1 MKYRLPALL
10 IASALAAGS
19 ATAAAPGESLASTSY
34 TINVVGFVP
43 VICRAQIDATIIPG
57 ASGRTSLG
65 ELNEFCNNPN
75 GYQVFVDSS
84 PELANAT
91 LVVDGHEVKLSGNG
105 PTLVAAS
112 NGPAIE
118 SRELALDV
126 PEGGVSGSLSVRIV
140 AL

>member
-1 MKYRLPALL
+1 MKFKLPALM

-19 ATAAAPGESLASTSY
+19 ATAAAPGEPMQTTSY
-34 TINVVGFVP
+34 TITVTGFVP
-43 VICRAQIDATIIPG
+43 VICRAQIDATIVPG
-57 ASGRTSLG
+57 ASGLTNLG

-91 LVVDGHEVKLSGNG
+91 LLVDGREVTLSGDA
-105 PTLVAAS
+105 PTLVVAS

-118 SRELALDV
+118 SRNLALNL

>member
-1 MKYRLPALL
+1 MQ
-10 IASALAAGS
+10 SA
-19 ATAAAPGESLASTSY
+19 SY
-34 TINVVGFVP
+34 TINIVGYVP
-43 VICRAQIDATIIPG
+43 VICRAQIDATVVPG
-57 ASGRTSLG
+57 ATGLTSLG

-75 GYQVFVDSS
+75 GYQVYVDAS
-84 PELANAT
+84 PELANAK
-91 LVVDGHEVKLSGNG
+91 LLVDGHEVTLAANG

-118 SRELALDV
+118 SRNLALDV